1 MIKSRRIDAICC
13 AILAVMLVITALFIN
28 GDALGIT
35 AVTRTLGY
43 EEKLFDSS
51 VVHTLDIVMD
61 DWDGFLETCTN
72 EEYTVAD
79 LVIDGESVQ
88 NVGLRAKGNTSLTSV
103 ANYGNDRYSL
113 KIEVDHYD
121 SGKNYYGL
129 DKFCL
134 NNIIQDNT
142 YLKDFLVYTMMGDMG
157 VASPLCSFVYITVNG
172 EDWGLY
178 LAVEGVE
185 ESFLTRNYG
194 TGYGELYKPDSVSI
208 GGGRG
213 NGQNF
218 DMEKMFAE
226 DGQETESA
234 PSEQRENWSD
244 TNNDVFPQLEDLSS
258 EDILNAL
265 ESAGLDVSIPD
276 TVDQTDVQQVMEAI
290 LEKSDMRE
298 VLDALQQN
306 GSEDSQTRMGKGGG
320 GGMSSEDTL
329 LQYID
334 DDPDSYSNIFS
345 SAKTDITDADK
356 QRLITSLKTLSGIV
370 DGTVDAAEAAEVIDI
385 ESVIRY
391 FVVHNFVCNGDSY
404 TGSIVHNYYL
414 YEENGVME
422 MIPWDYNLA
431 FGGFSGGG
439 MGSSLTSE
447 VNSPIDTPVSSGD
460 ISERP
465 MVAWIFSSEEYA
477 DLYHQ
482 IYAEFIEKWFDS
494 GYFEQL
500 FDQTVS
506 MISAYVEK
514 DPTAFCSYN
523 EFEEGVS
530 TLRQFCLLRAQSVS
544 GQLDGTIPSTQDGQN
559 ADSSMLIDASSLDAE
574 AMGGQSMGGMPGGG
588 GGMMSEN
595 GQKMPLNSESFGQ
608 MSDGSTPSS
617 EESADGAS
625 STGFDGEV
633 ADRPADPSD
642 GAEGP
647 SDMKAPIGSEDTGGA
662 VSTDLDENS
671 MLGQM
676 ESITSE
682 ESPSSDDNVQPEQQS
697 EEAFDQSFTPP
708 DGGGFPERM
717 DMPIDGGM
725 QPGNGIPGQS
735 ADNTVQWIW
744 ILLCAGVLLAGIAV
758 VKVYRHW

>member
-1 MIKSRRIDAICC
+1 
-13 AILAVMLVITALFIN
+13 
-28 GDALGIT
+28 
-35 AVTRTLGY
+35 
-43 EEKLFDSS
+43 
-51 VVHTLDIVMD
+51 
-61 DWDGFLETCTN
+61 
-72 EEYTVAD
+72 
-79 LVIDGESVQ
+79 
-88 NVGLRAKGNTSLTSV
+88 
-103 ANYGNDRYSL
+103 
-113 KIEVDHYD
+113 
-121 SGKNYYGL
+121 
-129 DKFCL
+129 
-134 NNIIQDNT
+134 
-142 YLKDFLVYTMMGDMG
+142 
-157 VASPLCSFVYITVNG
+157 
-172 EDWGLY
+172 
-178 LAVEGVE
+178 
-185 ESFLTRNYG
+185 
-194 TGYGELYKPDSVSI
+194 GELYKPDSVSI

-298 VLDALQQN
+298 VLDALRQN

-370 DGTVDAAEAAEVIDI
+370 DGTVDAVEAAEVVDI

-671 MLGQM
+671 VPGQM
-676 ESITSE
+676 ESITLE

-708 DGGGFPERM
+708 DSGGFPERM
-717 DMPIDGGM
+717 DMPTDGGM

-735 ADNTVQWIW
+735 AGNTVQWIW

>member
-13 AILAVMLVITALFIN
+13 AILALVLIVTCLFIN

-35 AVTRTLGY
+35 ASAREMGY
-43 EEKLFDSS
+43 ESKLFDSTK
-51 VVHTLDIVMD
+51 VHTLDIVID

-103 ANYGNDRYSL
+103 ASYGNDRYSF

-142 YLKDFLVYTMMGDMG
+142 YLKDYLVYTMMADMG

-178 LAVEGVE
+178 LAVESVE

-194 TGYGELYKPDSVSI
+194 TGYGELYKPDSMSM

-218 DMEKMFAE
+218 DMEEMLTG
-226 DGQETESA
+226 GQPDDDQNTA
-234 PSEQRENWSD
+234 SD
-244 TNNDVFPQLEDLSS
+244 RTQQPQNPFGTTDILSQLADLSVD
-258 EDILNAL
+258 DILNAL
-265 ESAGLDVSIPD
+265 KSAGLDVSIPD
-276 TVDQTDVQQVMEAI
+276 TVNQTNAEEVVEAI
-290 LEKSDMRE
+290 LENNDMRE
-298 VLDALQQN
+298 ALKAFQQSGLLSN
-306 GSEDSQTRMGKGGG
+306 SESTGKGNFAQMGKGG
-320 GGMSSEDTL
+320 GGMSSEDTM

-345 SAKTDITDADK
+345 SAKTDTTETDE
-356 QRLITSLKTLSGIV
+356 QRLIASLKTLSEIVDGIV
-370 DGTVDAAEAAEVIDI
+370 DPAQAADVVDI
-385 ESVIRY
+385 ETVIRY
-391 FVVHNFVCNGDSY
+391 FVVHDFVCNGDSY

-414 YEENGVME
+414 YEEDGVME

-439 MGSSLTSE
+439 MGSGLTSE
-447 VNSPIDTPVSSGD
+447 VNSPIDSPVSSGD

-465 MVAWIFSSEEYA
+465 MIAWIFSSEEYTEM
-477 DLYHQ
+477 YHQ

-506 MISAYVEK
+506 LISPYVEK
-514 DPTAFCSYN
+514 DPTAFCSYD
-523 EFEEGVS
+523 EFTEGVE
-530 TLRQFCLLRAQSVS
+530 TLRQFCLLRAESVS
-544 GQLDGTIPSTQDGQN
+544 GQLDGTIPSTEDGQN
-559 ADSSMLIDASSLDAE
+559 QDSSSLIDASSLDAN
-574 AMGGQSMGGMPGGG
+574 AMGGQSMGGGR
-588 GGMMSEN
+588 GGMDNAGEMAPGNRGNMTQSDAGTAANETDNSVAAIAPPDDEN
-595 GQKMPLNSESFGQ
+595 MPEVPGTTDTTASATPQ
-608 MSDGSTPSS
+608 QQPSS
-617 EESADGAS
+617 SDEQSEELPDGVPEVPDSEDAQPEES
-625 STGFDGEV
+625 
-633 ADRPADPSD
+633 PADP
-642 GAEGP
+642 
-647 SDMKAPIGSEDTGGA
+647 
-662 VSTDLDENS
+662 
-671 MLGQM
+671 
-676 ESITSE
+676 
-682 ESPSSDDNVQPEQQS
+682 
-697 EEAFDQSFTPP
+697 P
-708 DGGGFPERM
+708 DGTALQA
-717 DMPIDGGM
+717 DMTAGPGNRDM
-725 QPGNGIPGQS
+725 QPGDGMPGQDPGTNS
-735 ADNTVQWIW
+735 FQWVWVIICGG
-744 ILLCAGVLLAGIAV
+744 ILLVGIAGVKL
-758 VKVYRHW
+758 YRRW

>member
-13 AILAVMLVITALFIN
+13 AILAVVLIVTCLFIN

-35 AVTRTLGY
+35 ASAREMGY
-43 EEKLFDSS
+43 ESKLFDSTK
-51 VVHTLDIVMD
+51 VHTLDIVID

-103 ANYGNDRYSL
+103 ASYGNDRYSF

-142 YLKDFLVYTMMGDMG
+142 YLKDYLVYTMMADMG

-178 LAVEGVE
+178 LAVESVE

-194 TGYGELYKPDSVSI
+194 TGYGELYKPDSMSM

-218 DMEKMFAE
+218 DMEEMLTG
-226 DGQETESA
+226 GQPDDDQNTA
-234 PSEQRENWSD
+234 SD
-244 TNNDVFPQLEDLSS
+244 RTQQPQNPFGTTDILSQLADLSVD
-258 EDILNAL
+258 DILNAL

-276 TVDQTDVQQVMEAI
+276 TVNQTNAEEVVEAI
-290 LEKSDMRE
+290 LENNDMRE
-298 VLDALQQN
+298 VLKAFQQSGLLSN
-306 GSEDSQTRMGKGGG
+306 SESTGKGNFAQMGKGG
-320 GGMSSEDTL
+320 GGMSSEDTM

-345 SAKTDITDADK
+345 SAKTDTTETDE
-356 QRLITSLKTLSGIV
+356 QRLIASLKNLSEIV
-370 DGTVDAAEAAEVIDI
+370 DGTVDPAQVADVVDI
-385 ESVIRY
+385 ETVIRY
-391 FVVHNFVCNGDSY
+391 FVVHDFVCNGDSY

-414 YEENGVME
+414 YEEDGVME

-439 MGSSLTSE
+439 MGSGLTSE
-447 VNSPIDTPVSSGD
+447 VNSPIDSPVSSGD

-465 MVAWIFSSEEYA
+465 MIAWIFSSEEYTE
-477 DLYHQ
+477 LYHQ

-506 MISAYVEK
+506 LISPYVEK
-514 DPTAFCSYN
+514 DPTAFCSYD
-523 EFEEGVS
+523 EFTEGVE
-530 TLRQFCLLRAQSVS
+530 TLRQFCLLRAESVS
-544 GQLDGTIPSTQDGQN
+544 GQLDGTIPSTEDGQN
-559 ADSSMLIDASSLDAE
+559 QDSSSLIDASSLDAN
-574 AMGGQSMGGMPGGG
+574 AMGGQSMGGGR
-588 GGMMSEN
+588 GGMDNAGEMAPGNRGNMTQSDAGTAVNETDNSVAAMAPPDDEN
-595 GQKMPLNSESFGQ
+595 IPERTDATASATPQQ
-608 MSDGSTPSS
+608 QPSS
-617 EESADGAS
+617 SDEQSEELPDGVPEVSDSEDAQPEES
-625 STGFDGEV
+625 
-633 ADRPADPSD
+633 PADP
-642 GAEGP
+642 
-647 SDMKAPIGSEDTGGA
+647 
-662 VSTDLDENS
+662 
-671 MLGQM
+671 
-676 ESITSE
+676 
-682 ESPSSDDNVQPEQQS
+682 
-697 EEAFDQSFTPP
+697 P
-708 DGGGFPERM
+708 DGTALQA
-717 DMPIDGGM
+717 DMIAGPGNRDM
-725 QPGNGIPGQS
+725 QPGDGMPGQDPGTNS
-735 ADNTVQWIW
+735 FQWVWVIICGG
-744 ILLCAGVLLAGIAV
+744 ILLVGIAGVKL
-758 VKVYRHW
+758 YRRW

>member
-13 AILAVMLVITALFIN
+13 AILAVVLIVTCLFIN

-35 AVTRTLGY
+35 ASAREMGY
-43 EEKLFDSS
+43 ESKLFDSTK
-51 VVHTLDIVMD
+51 VHTLDIVID

-103 ANYGNDRYSL
+103 ASYGNDRYSF

-142 YLKDFLVYTMMGDMG
+142 YLKDYLVYTMMADMG

-178 LAVEGVE
+178 LAVESVE

-194 TGYGELYKPDSVSI
+194 TGYGELYKPDSMSM

-218 DMEKMFAE
+218 DMEEMLTS
-226 DGQETESA
+226 GQPDDDQNTA
-234 PSEQRENWSD
+234 SD
-244 TNNDVFPQLEDLSS
+244 RTQQPQNPFGTTDILSQLADLSVD
-258 EDILNAL
+258 DILNAL

-276 TVDQTDVQQVMEAI
+276 TVNQTNAEEVVEAI
-290 LEKSDMRE
+290 LENNDMRE
-298 VLDALQQN
+298 VLKAFQQS
-306 GSEDSQTRMGKGGG
+306 GLLSDSESTGKGDFAQMVKGG
-320 GGMSSEDTL
+320 GGMSSEDTM

-345 SAKTDITDADK
+345 SAKTDTTETDE
-356 QRLITSLKTLSGIV
+356 QRLIASLKTLSEIV
-370 DGTVDAAEAAEVIDI
+370 DGTVDPAQVADVVDI
-385 ESVIRY
+385 ETVIRY
-391 FVVHNFVCNGDSY
+391 FVVHDFVCNGDSY

-414 YEENGVME
+414 YEEDGVME

-439 MGSSLTSE
+439 MGSGLTSE
-447 VNSPIDTPVSSGD
+447 VNSPIDSPVSSGD

-465 MVAWIFSSEEYA
+465 MIAWIFSSEEYTE
-477 DLYHQ
+477 LYHQ

-506 MISAYVEK
+506 LISPYVEK
-514 DPTAFCSYN
+514 DPTAFCSYD
-523 EFEEGVS
+523 EFTEGVE
-530 TLRQFCLLRAQSVS
+530 TLRQFCLLRAESVS
-544 GQLDGTIPSTQDGQN
+544 GQLDGTIPSTEDGQN
-559 ADSSMLIDASSLDAE
+559 QDSSSLIDASSLDAN
-574 AMGGQSMGGMPGGG
+574 AMGGQSMGGGR
-588 GGMMSEN
+588 GGMDNAGEMAPGNRGNMTQPDAGTAANETDNSVAAMAPPDDEN
-595 GQKMPLNSESFGQ
+595 IPERTDATASATPQQ
-608 MSDGSTPSS
+608 QPSS
-617 EESADGAS
+617 SDEQSEELPDGVPEVPDSEDAQPEES
-625 STGFDGEV
+625 
-633 ADRPADPSD
+633 PADP
-642 GAEGP
+642 
-647 SDMKAPIGSEDTGGA
+647 
-662 VSTDLDENS
+662 
-671 MLGQM
+671 
-676 ESITSE
+676 
-682 ESPSSDDNVQPEQQS
+682 
-697 EEAFDQSFTPP
+697 P
-708 DGGGFPERM
+708 DGTALQA
-717 DMPIDGGM
+717 DMTAGPGNRDM
-725 QPGNGIPGQS
+725 QPGDGMPGQDPGTNS
-735 ADNTVQWIW
+735 FQWVWVIICGG
-744 ILLCAGVLLAGIAV
+744 ILLVGIAGVKL
-758 VKVYRHW
+758 YRRW

>member
-1 MIKSRRIDAICC
+1 M
-13 AILAVMLVITALFIN
+13 
-28 GDALGIT
+28 
-35 AVTRTLGY
+35 
-43 EEKLFDSS
+43 
-51 VVHTLDIVMD
+51 
-61 DWDGFLETCTN
+61 
-72 EEYTVAD
+72 
-79 LVIDGESVQ
+79 
-88 NVGLRAKGNTSLTSV
+88 
-103 ANYGNDRYSL
+103 
-113 KIEVDHYD
+113 
-121 SGKNYYGL
+121 
-129 DKFCL
+129 
-134 NNIIQDNT
+134 
-142 YLKDFLVYTMMGDMG
+142 
-157 VASPLCSFVYITVNG
+157 
-172 EDWGLY
+172 
-178 LAVEGVE
+178 
-185 ESFLTRNYG
+185 
-194 TGYGELYKPDSVSI
+194 
-208 GGGRG
+208 
-213 NGQNF
+213 
-218 DMEKMFAE
+218 
-226 DGQETESA
+226 
-234 PSEQRENWSD
+234 
-244 TNNDVFPQLEDLSS
+244 
-258 EDILNAL
+258 
-265 ESAGLDVSIPD
+265 DVSIPD

-298 VLDALQQN
+298 VLDALRQN
-306 GSEDSQTRMGKGGG
+306 GSEGSQTRMGKGGG

-370 DGTVDAAEAAEVIDI
+370 DGTVDAAEAAEVVDI

-647 SDMKAPIGSEDTGGA
+647 NDMKAPIGSEDTGGA

-671 MLGQM
+671 MPGQM

-717 DMPIDGGM
+717 DMPTDGGM

-735 ADNTVQWIW
+735 AGNTVQWIW